1 MSSEMR
7 EIQHDQHTHPGP
19 REYVI
24 IGLILFVLTM
34 VEYGLYLA
42 EDRFHLLAA
51 GPAAVL
57 IAIVSAA
64 KFIIVVA
71 YYMLA
76 RKEEREMVQRF
87 GDTYRRYQQQ
97 VPMFI
102 PRWGRWGQM
111 VETSRADSRGNN

>member
-42 EDRFHLLAA
+42 EDRLHLLSA

-71 YYMLA
+71 YYMHL
-76 RKEEREMVQRF
+76 KF
-87 GDTYRRYQQQ
+87 
-97 VPMFI
+97 
-102 PRWGRWGQM
+102 
-111 VETSRADSRGNN
+111 DSRVFSWVFVAPLSLAVLVVISLILLFKVLPTYDVYHTMGR